1 MRTIV
6 APVNFSPISANAA
19 RYAADLALA
28 TKADLHLYYVLQL
41 PVSVAEFPI
50 NDYVFNEMRESGVE
64 ALESLWKE
72 LVERT
77 KGKVN
82 IFTHMEMGTVEYRIE
97 EFCRDK
103 KPFLVVMGASGAT
116 LERALLGGNLIAA
129 IRHLPYPL
137 IVVPE
142 NASFKE
148 IRKVVIACDLSDIS
162 GGIPVK
168 PAFLKELRDMFDTRF
183 EVLNIVTKGQDQAT
197 QDIMTVDAWKEC
209 VRDLFPEVH
218 FVQMD
223 NVEEGIAHYLDEH
236 PADLLLVFP
245 KKHNFLSFHRSHTK
259 KLALGST
266 VPVMSIH
273 V

>member
-6 APVNFSPISANAA
+6 APVNFSPKSANAA

-28 TKADLHLYYVLQL
+28 TQADLHLYYVLQL
-41 PVSVAEFPI
+41 PLSSAELPI

-64 ALESLWKE
+64 AMASLRKE
-72 LVERT
+72 LVKGT
-77 KGKVN
+77 SGKVN

-97 EFCRDK
+97 EFCLDK
-103 KPFLVVMGASGAT
+103 KPFVVVMGTSGPT

-142 NASFKE
+142 NASFRD
-148 IRKVVIACDLSDIS
+148 IRKVVIACDLDDIS
-162 GGIPVK
+162 GGIPVR
-168 PAFLKELRDMFDTRF
+168 PAFLKELRDIFDTRF
-183 EVLNIVTKGQDQAT
+183 EVLNIVTKGQDHAT
-197 QDIMTVDAWKEC
+197 QDIMSVEAWKEC

-218 FVQMD
+218 FVRMD
-223 NVEEGIAHYLDEH
+223 NVEEGITHYLDEH

-266 VPVMSIH
+266 VPIMSIH
-273 V
+273 A